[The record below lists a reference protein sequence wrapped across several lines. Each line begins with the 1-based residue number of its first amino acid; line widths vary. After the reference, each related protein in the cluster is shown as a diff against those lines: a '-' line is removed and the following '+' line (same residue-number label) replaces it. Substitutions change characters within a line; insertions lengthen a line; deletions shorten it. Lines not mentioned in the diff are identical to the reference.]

1 MKSIEVRFPVGEVML
16 AGNLTLPAEANGV
29 VLFAHG
35 SGSGRFSPR
44 NNFVA
49 GVLNGVGL
57 GTLLFDLLTEGEEAN
72 DLRTGRLRFDV
83 SILSQR
89 LLAATD
95 WLLAQDEMRGVRL
108 GYFGAS
114 TGGAAALVA
123 AVERP
128 QAVRAIVCRG
138 SRTDM
143 AAGVLAEVIAPT
155 LLIVGEADSQVLR
168 WNRESFAELRGE
180 KRLETIDGATHLF
193 EEPGKLEEVAR
204 LATEWFLKH
213 LKPSAL

>member
-1 MKSIEVRFPVGEVML
+1 MKSIEVRFPVADVML
-16 AGNLTLPAEANGV
+16 DGNLMLPAKANGI

-35 SGSGRFSPR
+35 SGSSRFSPR

-49 GVLNGVGL
+49 GVLNGAGL
-57 GTLLFDLLTEGEEAN
+57 GTLLFDLLTKDEEAN
-72 DLRTGRLRFDV
+72 DLRTGRLRFDI
-83 SILSQR
+83 SFLSQR

-95 WLLAQDEMRGVRL
+95 CLLAQDDMQDLRL

-143 AAGVLAEVIAPT
+143 AAGVLAEVSAPT

-168 WNRESFAELRGE
+168 WNLESFAELRGE
-180 KRLETIDGATHLF
+180 KRLEIIPGATHLF

-204 LATEWFLKH
+204 LATGWFLKH